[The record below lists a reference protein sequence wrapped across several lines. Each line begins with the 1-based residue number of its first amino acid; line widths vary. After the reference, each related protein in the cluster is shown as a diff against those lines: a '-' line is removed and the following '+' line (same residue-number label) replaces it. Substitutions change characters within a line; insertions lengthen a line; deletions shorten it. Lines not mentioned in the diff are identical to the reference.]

1 MSRALRGAPRAKPD
15 GYNRSVSTSVEDV
28 RRALARRPA
37 VPLQAAV
44 SSRAAVAAVLRE
56 AGSGL
61 ELLFIRRAED
71 PRDRWSGHMAFPGGR
86 CEPGDSD
93 LVATAIRETT
103 EEIGLDLRAQ
113 GELLG
118 GLDEVH
124 AIARGRPVDLS
135 ITPYVFRLHGRAQ
148 LTLSA
153 EVTSLHWLPLD
164 DLLGERHLS
173 TFEYVHEGI
182 PLRLPCLRVGDVVI
196 WGLTFRMFSS
206 LRDVLASTSAATS
219 PRLSG
224 TSD

>member
-1 MSRALRGAPRAKPD
+1 
-15 GYNRSVSTSVEDV
+15 
-28 RRALARRPA
+28 
-37 VPLQAAV
+37 
-44 SSRAAVAAVLRE
+44 
-56 AGSGL
+56 
-61 ELLFIRRAED
+61 
-71 PRDRWSGHMAFPGGR
+71 MAFPGGR
-86 CEPGDSD
+86 SEPGDSD
-93 LVATAIRETT
+93 LVATAIRETK

-113 GELLG
+113 GEVLG

-135 ITPYVFRLHGRAQ
+135 ITPYVFGLRGRAQ

-182 PLRLPCLRVGDVVI
+182 PLRLPCLRVEDVVV

-206 LRDVLASTSAATS
+206 LRDVLAAGGEATAPTDPGAS
-219 PRLSG
+219 RPH
-224 TSD
+224 